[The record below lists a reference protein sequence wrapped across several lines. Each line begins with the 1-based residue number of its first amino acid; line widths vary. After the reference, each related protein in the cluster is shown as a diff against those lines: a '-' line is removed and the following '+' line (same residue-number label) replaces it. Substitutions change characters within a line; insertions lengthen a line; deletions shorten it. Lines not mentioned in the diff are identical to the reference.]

1 MGDPISVAGLAI
13 GAVDVLIRLGERTAE
28 LISDAHAFE
37 NDSAGLHNLV
47 KDETVQNKLLRNLL
61 FSQCSVYGGK
71 TLFDQFDTD
80 IQQQIELMCTEVKSI
95 LHEAVEVLE
104 RRYGVSDAS
113 DSSRGAPALSSPTS
127 FLKRGGS
134 SPSLPTLIR
143 WSFRDKKR
151 VEAILYSF
159 GDRNSRLKRKVEFCC
174 LASQLGVYPEH
185 LKHLQTDETSRKLGF
200 DKDASLRLVR
210 RDSGPC
216 QESLELTDPSWDSC
230 LGEIKP
236 TEHQG
241 SFEAFEKDSVA
252 YIQENHC
259 YNPPGPAGPIDS
271 RTKTRINAL
280 AKLLHQPKEQIFRVL
295 PCIGWK
301 YLPQHGSISFVFEV
315 QPRPVGAPV
324 SLQRLLFDSR
334 RRPGLGD
341 KFRLALGLSKC
352 ITQMHMVQ
360 WLHESFRSDNILL
373 FPHQT
378 GGTSRAVVDAD
389 TDTDTNPNPHLG
401 VNYSEPW
408 VLGFEFSR
416 PEPFFS
422 SGQADFEPQ
431 RDIYRHPERQG
442 RPESLFKKE
451 HDIYA
456 LGVVLLEIGLW
467 EPALKLER
475 NRFAHA
481 QDPRAV
487 QAQLVKHAR
496 KRLEAHVGRRY
507 AEAVVKCLTGD
518 FGVDDDTKEDI
529 MLQQAFRVQVV
540 DVIEMAASWV

>member
-1 MGDPISVAGLAI
+1 M
-13 GAVDVLIRLGERTAE
+13 LGNAPARI
-28 LISDAHAFE
+28 L
-37 NDSAGLHNLV
+37 
-47 KDETVQNKLLRNLL
+47 TVHSLG
-61 FSQCSVYGGK
+61 SIAADVYGGK

-80 IQQQIELMCTEVKSI
+80 IQHQIELMCTEVKSI

-104 RRYGVSDAS
+104 RRYGVSEAS
-113 DSSRGAPALSSPTS
+113 DPSRGATTLSSPTS

-151 VEAILYSF
+151 VEAILHSF
-159 GDRNSRLKRKVEFCC
+159 GDRNARLKRKVEFCC
-174 LASQLGVYPEH
+174 LASQLGVFPEH

-230 LGEIKP
+230 LGEITP

-241 SFEAFEKDSVA
+241 SFKAFEKDSVA

-301 YLPQHGSISFVFEV
+301 YLPQHDSISFVFEV
-315 QPRPVGAPV
+315 QPRPVGAP
-324 SLQRLLFDSR
+324 
-334 RRPGLGD
+334 
-341 KFRLALGLSKC
+341 
-352 ITQMHMVQ
+352 
-360 WLHESFRSDNILL
+360 LHESFRSDNILL

-378 GGTSRAVVDAD
+378 EGTSTAGADADAD
-389 TDTDTNPNPHLG
+389 TNRSPKPKPNPHLG

-475 NRFAHA
+475 NQFAHA

-496 KRLEAHVGRRY
+496 KRLETHVGRRY

-518 FGVDDDTKEDI
+518 FGVEDDTKEDI